1 MSRSL
6 FKFLTRSGRRLG
18 ITIVGGAVLLAG
30 LVMLVLPG
38 PGILTVLA
46 GLAILGTEY
55 AWARRALDE
64 AKRRAK
70 LAAARVRRR
79 RGASERGGDPPDAGA
94 GDSPDASAC

>member
-1 MSRSL
+1 M
-6 FKFLTRSGRRLG
+6 
-18 ITIVGGAVLLAG
+18 TIVGGAVLLAG

-38 PGILTVLA
+38 PGVLTVVA

-55 AWARRALDE
+55 AWARKALDE

-79 RGASERGGDPPDAGA
+79 RPGPSERGGDPPDGNP
-94 GDSPDASAC
+94 G